1 MGTVG
6 TKPYIFFG
14 CLSFGIAA
22 LTAYLLRSEANLDL
36 GASALLGINAAG
48 LVVIGFDKSLSRSA
62 SMRVPE
68 VIIYTI
74 ALLGAVPGIIVGVH
88 VFKHKTK
95 KASFQFTLLLV
106 LVAQLV
112 VLRLI
117 APKESTR
124 DGLSTNAPLVGL
136 H

>member
-1 MGTVG
+1 METVG

-14 CLSFGIAA
+14 CLSLGVAA
-22 LTAYLLRSEANLDL
+22 LTAYLMWGEAHLDL
-36 GASALLGINAAG
+36 GVSALVGINAAG
-48 LVVIGFDKSLSRSA
+48 LVLMGFDKSLSRSS

-68 VIIYTI
+68 VIIYTL

-106 LVAQLV
+106 LVAQLA
-112 VLRLI
+112 VLRLV
-117 APKESTR
+117 APK
-124 DGLSTNAPLVGL
+124 
-136 H
+136 